1 MTTSPSTQPNQLLRA
16 DQARELRALVAMR
29 NDSALVDS
37 PDARRCHSIAISG
50 GKGGVGRSVIAL
62 NLAIGLAQK
71 GATVGLIDASQD
83 LGSVELLCGLNSYWN
98 LSHVVQGSRQVGDV
112 LQTGPAGIRVLSG
125 ASCLVDTENTQP
137 PVQTVLLSQLKS
149 FEQELDWLIID
160 GSGGAC
166 GMTQK
171 FALAADD
178 LLVVTTP
185 EPTAVAEAYSSI
197 KALAKTAG
205 PRLGLLVNQ
214 AESAQQ
220 AQQILDQLQQMAHSF
235 LRIDLHRRGYLP
247 HDRAVQTSVNGRTP
261 FVVQSPQSSV
271 TTALFELIQRWNRP
285 QTMAFKKDEKAMT
298 PLVVEKTTEVKPE
311 SEVKLGPKIP
321 QFDFYTILPDK
332 EVIVPE
338 YEIKTRAREERVGK
352 AKETHYIMQAG
363 SFKTFKEAE
372 QLRLKLAT
380 MGIESK
386 IDKGKLGDVNWY
398 RVKMG
403 PYTQTD
409 SVNTIRAR
417 LRQNGIDILITEQ
430 E

>member
-1 MTTSPSTQPNQLLRA
+1 MARDYKPRTQEKKSWGNRSEYRHKSSSNASLWKWMLLTA
-16 DQARELRALVAMR
+16 
-29 NDSALVDS
+29 
-37 PDARRCHSIAISG
+37 
-50 GKGGVGRSVIAL
+50 VIILFA
-62 NLAIGLAQK
+62 
-71 GATVGLIDASQD
+71 VGL
-83 LGSVELLCGLNSYWN
+83 VYLL
-98 LSHVVQGSRQVGDV
+98 
-112 LQTGPAGIRVLSG
+112 
-125 ASCLVDTENTQP
+125 
-137 PVQTVLLSQLKS
+137 
-149 FEQELDWLIID
+149 
-160 GSGGAC
+160 
-166 GMTQK
+166 
-171 FALAADD
+171 
-178 LLVVTTP
+178 
-185 EPTAVAEAYSSI
+185 
-197 KALAKTAG
+197 
-205 PRLGLLVNQ
+205 
-214 AESAQQ
+214 
-220 AQQILDQLQQMAHSF
+220 
-235 LRIDLHRRGYLP
+235 
-247 HDRAVQTSVNGRTP
+247 
-261 FVVQSPQSSV
+261 
-271 TTALFELIQRWNRP
+271 
-285 QTMAFKKDEKAMT
+285 TMAFKKDEKAMT
-298 PLVVEKTTEVKPE
+298 PLVLEKTTEVKPE